1 MLSDL
6 SFTHILI
13 IMLIVLLVFG
23 SKRLPELG
31 SSLGKSIREF
41 KKSMQEVQQSIDA
54 PEPAP
59 PTTRRLDPVAS
70 HDTPATHD
78 GEPKKLSQ

>member
-54 PEPAP
+54 PDPAAP
-59 PTTRRLDPVAS
+59 PARRLDSAAS
-70 HDTPATHD
+70 RDTAAAHD

>member
-31 SSLGKSIREF
+31 ASMGKGIREF
-41 KKSMQEVQQSIDA
+41 KKSMREVQESIDA
-54 PEPAP
+54 PDPAAP
-59 PTTRRLDPVAS
+59 PTRRLDSAVPR
-70 HDTPATHD
+70 DTSLSHD

>member
-41 KKSMQEVQQSIDA
+41 KKSMQEVQQSIDTPDA
-54 PEPAP
+54 AAP
-59 PTTRRLDPVAS
+59 PARRLDSAAAR
-70 HDTPATHD
+70 DTAAAPD